1 MKNLLPDVRQ
11 AMRAAVLGVATATTA
26 LPIMDA
32 IFGTETSTARAQDD
46 TISTYLNLTEDALA
60 QLRQDRGQYS
70 LYNLLRQSTISPN
83 VSFSKKRLSR
93 RVLNAW
99 NSMGQG
105 QFDNL
110 SQNDHLGVI
119 LCVTDKL
126 TDMGNARQ
134 QAIPSI
140 KFNNENIALHNLHN
154 GLRQL
159 FVRPSGFACNR
170 HLRR

>member
-1 MKNLLPDVRQ
+1 MKNLLPNAKQ
-11 AMRAAVLGVATATTA
+11 AMSAAALGVGMASTA
-26 LPIMDA
+26 LPVADSV
-32 IFGTETSTARAQDD
+32 FDTQTSSASAQDD
-46 TISTYLNLTEDALA
+46 AISTYLSLTEDALA

-70 LYNLLRQSTISPN
+70 LYNLLRQSTISTQL
-83 VSFSKKRLSR
+83 SSSERRFSS

-99 NSMGQG
+99 NNMGQG
-105 QFDNL
+105 QFNNL

-134 QAIPSI
+134 QAIPTTR
-140 KFNNENIALHNLHN
+140 FNNENIAMHNLHN

-159 FVRPSGFACNR
+159 FVRPRGFACHR